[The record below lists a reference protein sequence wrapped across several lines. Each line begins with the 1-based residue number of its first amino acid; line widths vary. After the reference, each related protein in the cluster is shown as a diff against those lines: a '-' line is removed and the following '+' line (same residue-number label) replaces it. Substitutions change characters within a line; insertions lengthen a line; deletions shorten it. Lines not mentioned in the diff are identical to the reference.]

1 MIPVRRSSK
10 ALVVVGLGILYVVWG
25 TTYLAIRIAVESIP
39 PFLLA
44 AVTFTLAGPVLFG
57 IVALRSGLPE
67 GWPPPRQW
75 LSAVLVG
82 IGLVT
87 FGNGAL
93 NWGEQYVPSGIA
105 AIVVATVPLWLALL
119 ARAFLGERLR
129 WPAMIGL
136 GLGFTGLVILVAPT
150 VGRIGDLAGLVAVLL
165 TAVGWAAGSVYS
177 KRAPLPA
184 DPFQAAGMQMFC
196 GGLVT
201 LALAFVAGDAQRF
214 DLGRVSPSSKLA
226 FVYLLL
232 AGAILAFGVYQ
243 WLVRNASLAVVG
255 TYAYVNPIVAVGL
268 GAIILGEPI
277 TPRAVIAGVVI
288 VVGVA
293 LIVAAQTMG
302 PPAHREL
309 APIAT
314 TAPEPTH
321 HR

>member
-1 MIPVRRSSK
+1 VIPARRSSK
-10 ALVVVGLGILYVVWG
+10 ALVALGLAILYVVWG
-25 TTYLAIRIAVESIP
+25 TTYLAIRVAVESIP

-44 AVTFTLAGPVLFG
+44 AVTFTLAGPVLLG
-57 IVALRSGLPE
+57 IVALRGGLRE
-67 GWPPPRQW
+67 GWPSPRQW
-75 LSAVLVG
+75 LSATIIG

-93 NWGEQYVPSGIA
+93 MWGEQYVPSGIA
-105 AIVVATVPLWLALL
+105 SIVVATVPVWLALL
-119 ARAFLGERLR
+119 ARVFLGERLR

-136 GLGFTGLVILVAPT
+136 GLGFAGLVILVAPT
-150 VGRIGDLAGLVAVLL
+150 AGRVSDLAGLAAVLL

-201 LALAFVAGDAQRF
+201 LALAFATGDARRF
-214 DLGRVSPSSKLA
+214 DSGRVSLNSKLA
-226 FVYLLL
+226 FIYLLL

-243 WLVRNASLAVVG
+243 WLVRNASLSLVG

-268 GAIILGEPI
+268 GALLLGEAI
-277 TPRAVIAGVVI
+277 TLRAVIAGVVI

-293 LIVAAQTMG
+293 LIVAAQAMG
-302 PPAHREL
+302 LPARRDRV
-309 APIAT
+309 PVAT
-314 TAPEPTH
+314 ATPEPTQL
-321 HR
+321 R